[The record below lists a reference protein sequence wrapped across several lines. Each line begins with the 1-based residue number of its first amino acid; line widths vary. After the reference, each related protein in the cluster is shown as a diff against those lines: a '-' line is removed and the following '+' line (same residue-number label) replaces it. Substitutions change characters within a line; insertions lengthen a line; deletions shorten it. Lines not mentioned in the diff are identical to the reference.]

1 MKKYIKSSSWIKD
14 CIDKYRVLLALFIS
28 VVLGYLYFKGNLR
41 SVRFSVSDA
50 IAVASIILGILGVF
64 IGLLT
69 SVRADSFFTKLS
81 EYGNNSSVNAQVIF
95 SRLMT
100 RLRNNF
106 ALNLLFIILAL
117 AIDVLPITKNLL
129 LKAIFFGGLSLLFF
143 LSVWGVWYLV
153 DLVVSIMLFKPEKSS
168 RKTTT

>member
-1 MKKYIKSSSWIKD
+1 MKKYIKNSSWIKD
-14 CIDKYRVLLALFIS
+14 FIDKYRLILAIFIS

-50 IAVASIILGILGVF
+50 ISVASIILGILGVF
-64 IGLLT
+64 IGLLI
-69 SVRADSFFTKLS
+69 SVRSDSFFTKLS
-81 EYGNNSSVNAQVIF
+81 EYGSNSSVNAEVIF

-106 ALNLLFIILAL
+106 TLNLMFIVLAL
-117 AIDVLPITKNLL
+117 AVDVLPVTKNLL

-143 LSVWGVWYLV
+143 LSVWGAWYLV

-168 RKTTT
+168 RKTSA